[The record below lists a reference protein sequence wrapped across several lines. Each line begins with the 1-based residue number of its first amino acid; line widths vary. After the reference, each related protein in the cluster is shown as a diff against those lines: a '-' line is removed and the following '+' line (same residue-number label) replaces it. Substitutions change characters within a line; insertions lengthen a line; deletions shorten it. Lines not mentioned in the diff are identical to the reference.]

1 MLPPEFESIAQRL
14 RTRYR
19 NLLLADGEGEAVPDL
34 LAAEEQIAE
43 FVRELGHGLLQVF
56 VEVRHVQAKE
66 GRGPCSCG
74 RPATIHRTTK
84 WRRETPFGPVVVRD
98 PYVYCRDCGDSERP
112 LHGFLGT
119 DRETWSL
126 VVQEAAVD
134 LVSDEPAGKAVA
146 KLARHH
152 PGVEMDRTAALRML
166 HEHGQRA
173 REFIDRKLDVT
184 RESGELPAER
194 AEELE
199 VEWDAGMIPVATL
212 KSVETP
218 EGEEPELTPVRGLPR
233 RRRECRW
240 EEAKVGLVQK
250 PGEVDGRLYSAR
262 PTSELDESFDDLL
275 ALACLKG
282 WTEQTQVR
290 GIADGALHIRPRME
304 EVFNAGPFRFILDR
318 PHCQEHL
325 STAGELLEAEGAL
338 EDGVTPQ
345 QWATDAMAR
354 LEAGDVADVVGE
366 LARAS
371 ETSGSDPESR
381 NNGLRLEAAYFQR
394 NSDAVL
400 YAAYRAAGWSTASS
414 EVESAH
420 RHVVQARVKIPGAW
434 WHPDNVGNIL
444 ALRVLKANGWW
455 DEYWAQQRDAWR
467 TRAETY
473 AERRRH
479 AA

>member
-1 MLPPEFESIAQRL
+1 VLPPEFESIAQRL

-218 EGEEPELTPVRGLPR
+218 EGEKPELTPVRGL
-233 RRRECRW
+233 
-240 EEAKVGLVQK
+240 
-250 PGEVDGRLYSAR
+250 
-262 PTSELDESFDDLL
+262 
-275 ALACLKG
+275 
-282 WTEQTQVR
+282 
-290 GIADGALHIRPRME
+290 
-304 EVFNAGPFRFILDR
+304 
-318 PHCQEHL
+318 
-325 STAGELLEAEGAL
+325 
-338 EDGVTPQ
+338 
-345 QWATDAMAR
+345 
-354 LEAGDVADVVGE
+354 
-366 LARAS
+366 
-371 ETSGSDPESR
+371 
-381 NNGLRLEAAYFQR
+381 
-394 NSDAVL
+394 
-400 YAAYRAAGWSTASS
+400 GWST
-414 EVESAH
+414 
-420 RHVVQARVKIPGAW
+420 P
-434 WHPDNVGNIL
+434 
-444 ALRVLKANGWW
+444 
-455 DEYWAQQRDAWR
+455 
-467 TRAETY
+467 
-473 AERRRH
+473 
-479 AA
+479 